1 MPENIRSHVVLAAI
15 TLILA
20 IVVLGLLFVHPRPT
34 IQQGLPPG
42 SGGLVAPSHQQAHE
56 SPDGI
61 ALLLTPPAFSN
72 AKAV

>member
-20 IVVLGLLFVHPRPT
+20 IVVLGLLFVHPGPT

-42 SGGLVAPSHQQAHE
+42 SGIWLSLHNWTMAHLSILANRSE
-56 SPDGI
+56 LKQTIMPD
-61 ALLLTPPAFSN
+61 
-72 AKAV
+72 